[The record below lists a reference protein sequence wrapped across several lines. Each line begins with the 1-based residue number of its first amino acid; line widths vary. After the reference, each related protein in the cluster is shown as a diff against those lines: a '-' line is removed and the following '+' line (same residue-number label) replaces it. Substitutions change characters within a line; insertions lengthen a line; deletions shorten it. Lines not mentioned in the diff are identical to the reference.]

1 MKNPTQMMREILTS
15 KKAQEIIDY
24 ISQIYGKSYV
34 ALWILQAIG
43 TVLDGVWDVSDQ
55 LLLETTPETTTLLIE
70 YWENQYGINPDPS
83 LTIDQR
89 RARILSVIQSGTAC
103 NPEVLANAVSG
114 VLNGA
119 QVTVTENV
127 AKNTFRVNVQDY
139 VEDAE
144 PAIKLIN
151 QMKPAHLIYQIQIAV
166 LTQVIAEIKVA
177 AAVTLGIRYEME
189 VESSYSPPGVYQ
201 IQNMLVIHFG
211 PQVEQ
216 DGQNLI
222 IV

>member
-1 MKNPTQMMREILTS
+1 MRNPTQMMREILTS
-15 KKAQEIIDY
+15 KTAQEIIDY

-43 TVLDGVWDVSDQ
+43 TVLDNVWDISEE
-55 LLLETTPETTTLLIE
+55 LLLETTPENTTLLIE
-70 YWENQYGINPDPS
+70 YWEAQYGINPDPS
-83 LTIDQR
+83 LTIEQR
-89 RARILSVIQSGTAC
+89 RERILAVVQAGTAC
-103 NPEVLANAVSG
+103 NPDVLANAVSG

-119 QVTVTENV
+119 RVTVTENV

-144 PAIKLIN
+144 PAINLIN
-151 QMKPAHLIYQIQIAV
+151 KMKPAHLIYQMQIAV
-166 LTQVIAEIKVA
+166 LTRVIAEIKIA
-177 AAVTLGIRYEME
+177 AAVTHGIHYELE

-201 IQNMLVIHFG
+201 IQDMLVIHFG
-211 PQVEQ
+211 PQVTQ